1 MAWLQ
6 DCPSL
11 HVQAR
16 GWRQEG
22 WGTGCREAG
31 GREVGGREAKRLEV
45 GGREAGRTEAG
56 RGGQRGGEA
65 AGQAPTLR
73 RPASF
78 LSPAHGLP
86 VRLC

>member
-31 GREVGGREAKRLEV
+31 GREVGGREA
-45 GGREAGRTEAG
+45 GGTEAG